1 MEDKERQE
9 MEEFTLEDIIRE
21 FSDHPVESAA
31 VELPEEEPAEEP
43 EEEVKPEE
51 AEEEMPQEAEA
62 SEGESCEN
70 EDADGL
76 DTESAAPELTEDTIV
91 LDEDFLEQFRE
102 EIPELT
108 GDTIRLDDEALEQIR
123 EETEKVVSDTVRL
136 DTSEI
141 LKGVAHNAQRIED
154 EEAAALDGDT
164 VRLDGEAL
172 EKAAE
177 EAAAFAENWE
187 PEYEQPMGEYVP
199 PRPIAFPTRAESRE
213 MKRKLVV
220 GPEKKYYELTEKGLG
235 GVQIAMLATFVIVL
249 LSAASTIAYAQGMV
263 GESRLRLLIFGQFMA
278 VLVSALLGSF
288 QLIQGVADLFK
299 GRFTLNTLLVVTF
312 LACCADGVFCL
323 LQERIPC
330 CAAFSLEVLMS
341 LWSDY
346 NRRHAELGQMD
357 VLRKANR
364 LYGVCAKENAYEN
377 KKVLLRIPGRVEHFM
392 DNYDRMG
399 APEKRQNIYSLIAL
413 VVSLGVGV
421 IVFAKIMLFFIF
433 LL

>member
-1 MEDKERQE
+1 MEDKELQE
-9 MEEFTLEDIIRE
+9 LEEFTLEDIIRE

-51 AEEEMPQEAEA
+51 AEEEIPQEAEA
-62 SEGESCEN
+62 PEEESGEN
-70 EDADGL
+70 EDADGP

-220 GPEKKYYELTEKGLG
+220 GPEKKYYELTE
-235 GVQIAMLATFVIVL
+235 
-249 LSAASTIAYAQGMV
+249 
-263 GESRLRLLIFGQFMA
+263 
-278 VLVSALLGSF
+278 
-288 QLIQGVADLFK
+288 
-299 GRFTLNTLLVVTF
+299 
-312 LACCADGVFCL
+312 
-323 LQERIPC
+323 
-330 CAAFSLEVLMS
+330 
-341 LWSDY
+341 
-346 NRRHAELGQMD
+346 
-357 VLRKANR
+357 
-364 LYGVCAKENAYEN
+364 
-377 KKVLLRIPGRVEHFM
+377 
-392 DNYDRMG
+392 
-399 APEKRQNIYSLIAL
+399 
-413 VVSLGVGV
+413 
-421 IVFAKIMLFFIF
+421 
-433 LL
+433 